1 MQKTWRGC
9 LPIIGYFA
17 ELQERNAMTQT
28 SEPGIKSR
36 HSEDDWARGD
46 GAQTTTAER
55 PAISDKSEHLQF
67 ADLETNSDFG
77 FFHSAGNSVPAS
89 RLATAPGSSARW
101 NRLRIDRIVGTATAF
116 LFAGLAPA
124 LVMAALWHTAEVVP
138 LVFIFTFAIAL
149 AHAVLLGLPLFLV
162 FRRRGWINI
171 TTCVVFGFAV
181 GAVPDG
187 IMTWPIQHA
196 ALYASESVDGVPTII
211 NGVITAAEWVSYVKP
226 VIYCG
231 SYGALG
237 GLAFWVV
244 LIWSGSSGKAA
255 AAVDRSQ
262 ACRV

>member
-211 NGVITAAEWVSYVKP
+211 SGVITAAEWVSYVKP
-226 VIYCG
+226 VIY
-231 SYGALG
+231 
-237 GLAFWVV
+237 
-244 LIWSGSSGKAA
+244 
-255 AAVDRSQ
+255 
-262 ACRV
+262 